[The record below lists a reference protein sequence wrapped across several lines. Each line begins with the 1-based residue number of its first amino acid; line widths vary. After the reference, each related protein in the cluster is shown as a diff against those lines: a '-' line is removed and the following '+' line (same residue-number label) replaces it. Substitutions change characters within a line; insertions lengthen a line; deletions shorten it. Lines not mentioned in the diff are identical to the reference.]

1 MYASGTSRSRCHR
14 KTSFVDGR
22 FVTSSATSTFRFFEA
37 EEVQVAVFVAGDDD
51 LESIGECAATRSVIT
66 GEGDQAC
73 AAIYLPTLPAY
84 CQTTQITRQS
94 K

>member
-1 MYASGTSRSRCHR
+1 MQRH
-14 KTSFVDGR
+14 DGSQLLVQLPNNDR
-22 FVTSSATSTFRFFEA
+22 DSTPLRLATYTFRFFEA